1 MNKYLV
7 IGNYNLGADVI
18 HVGLAAGNL
27 TLSYLDKQIVLDGS
41 SAFTAAD
48 KSTIESALVSVWK
61 QVYTDASLNVSLS
74 QAISSVTI

>member
-18 HVGLAAGNL
+18 HVGLATGNL

-48 KSTIESALVSVWK
+48 KSAIEGALVSVWK
-61 QVYTDASLNVSLS
+61 EGYTDSTIDVSLS
-74 QAISSVTI
+74 QAISAVTI